1 MKIDDLFTDLADGKM
16 LMKLLEIIS
25 GEKIGKPNKGVL
37 RVQKM
42 ENVSRCLT
50 FLSTKVRDHEE
61 NQAVRVGEDC
71 AVRDEEK
78 GVPVVGV
85 EEDGVNGVEES
96 CVAGVQRLP
105 VGKMENSSIC
115 LKIHPISR
123 YYESLVKRS
132 I

>member
-50 FLSTKVRDHEE
+50 FLSTKVCKALLGLKNIRQLGMKKIELFLR
-61 NQAVRVGEDC
+61 NKRRKRQACKVRAEMLFTC
-71 AVRDEEK
+71 R
-78 GVPVVGV
+78 
-85 EEDGVNGVEES
+85 
-96 CVAGVQRLP
+96 
-105 VGKMENSSIC
+105 I
-115 LKIHPISR
+115 
-123 YYESLVKRS
+123 
-132 I
+132 